1 MWWTISIVGLL
12 VLSSIVWA
20 FSTVESARGP
30 LKVWTALWMGLAIV
44 WGFTRV
50 GPAGGFVM
58 DGHAAKIVFFHVPC
72 AWIATIALVTA
83 AVYAVSSVRNLS
95 SLEADFKCAAAMELG
110 FLFALLATITGSIF
124 SRLQW
129 NAYWVWN
136 EPRMISILIV
146 LLIFAAYLVL
156 RGSVEDPYRR
166 ARLSSVYTLISL
178 VPGVFLIWVLPRL
191 IESLH
196 PNQSF
201 AMGQISI
208 GFRIVMYGMAMP
220 AFIGLFIWMLQ
231 LRVRLMKLLWRRELR
246 SQAVI

>member
-1 MWWTISIVGLL
+1 VNVSGVWWKL
-12 VLSSIVWA
+12 
-20 FSTVESARGP
+20 
-30 LKVWTALWMGLAIV
+30 WTAAWMGLAIV

-50 GPAGGFVM
+50 GPAAGFVM

-83 AVYAVSSVRNLS
+83 AVYAGSYLRQQQASL
-95 SLEADFKCAAAMELG
+95 LEADFKCAAAMELG
-110 FLFALLATITGSIF
+110 FLFALLATVTGSIF

-156 RGSVEDPYRR
+156 RGSMDDPYRR
-166 ARLSSVYTLISL
+166 ARLASVYTLVSL
-178 VPGVFLIWVLPRL
+178 VPGIFLIWVLPRI

-201 AMGQISI
+201 AMGQISA
-208 GFRIVMYGMAMP
+208 GFRVVMYGMSMP
-220 AFIGLFIWMLQ
+220 AFIGLFIWMFQ
-231 LRVRLMKLLWRRELR
+231 LRVSLTKLLWRREARLQR
-246 SQAVI
+246 VVR